1 MKQTLFSLFLFCFM
15 QNLFAQTNDV
25 DLLKKLNEDFL
36 HSIAIKDSSTLSK
49 ILADDFILI
58 NPSGQKRN
66 KTDNLLSTVSP
77 NIQFTSINIDSV
89 NVRMLNSDVGIVS
102 CWTTFIFT
110 ADGKETTGKNCY
122 QDVYMKRKN
131 KWQAVSAHVT
141 ILSMK

>member
-1 MKQTLFSLFLFCFM
+1 MKQTLFCIFLFCFM